1 MDHQCING
9 RFVNV
14 IIFAVVLVLVLV
26 LLLFSIQLEQ
36 IRQVTPF
43 YRMERTY

>member
-1 MDHQCING
+1 
-9 RFVNV
+9 V
-14 IIFAVVLVLVLV
+14 VLVLV
-26 LLLFSIQLEQ
+26 LLLFSIHQREQ